1 MVSNAKY
8 ILIFFLN
15 IGLEGFTLNNQ
26 SNMTYIKLKLS
37 EKGKKIRN
45 DYLGNVIAAVVSR
58 FLHVFCYSATLGIVP
73 NKYYVFYFTAL
84 HSRFFFIREIR
95 VCHKKILAK

>member
-58 FLHVFCYSATLGIVP
+58 FLHVFVIVQHWESFLI
-73 NKYYVFYFTAL
+73 NIMSFILL
-84 HSRFFFIREIR
+84 HYIVVFFFIREIR